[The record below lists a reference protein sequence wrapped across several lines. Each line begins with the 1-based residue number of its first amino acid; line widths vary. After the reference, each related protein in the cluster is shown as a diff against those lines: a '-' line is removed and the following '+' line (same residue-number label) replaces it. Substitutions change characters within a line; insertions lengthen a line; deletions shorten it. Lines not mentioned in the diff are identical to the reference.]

1 MRDVANLFNRVSFN
15 QSTDEDYY
23 KPIKTKNIFN
33 GNYNEYESKEDKDK
47 NLLPK
52 EYIDLIRPYLSDII
66 NDHKT
71 K

>member
-1 MRDVANLFNRVSFN
+1 MFN

-23 KPIKTKNIFN
+23 KPIKSKSTFN
-33 GNYNEYESKEDKDK
+33 GNYNEYECKEDKDK

-52 EYIDLIRPYLSDII
+52 EYIDLVRPHLSDII

-71 K
+71 R